1 MRAEYLLTEPLFWII
16 PWVLHAVAYFF
27 VLKKMGLKSWTA
39 LIPFAAEHEL
49 TTVLFNKTRAFWR
62 PFSIAA
68 VFATAAFAIAAI
80 LSPTAFGLAV
90 WSEKIVPIAGAAV
103 AVSISAAVLLQKP

>member
-16 PWVLHAVAYFF
+16 PWVLHAAAYFF

-62 PFSIAA
+62 LNVKQNFPGKVNSF
-68 VFATAAFAIAAI
+68 FF
-80 LSPTAFGLAV
+80 PR
-90 WSEKIVPIAGAAV
+90 
-103 AVSISAAVLLQKP
+103 